1 MCRPD
6 PVYIILGTAG
16 HIDHGKSA
24 LVKALTGID
33 PDRLKEEKERGITI
47 DLGFA
52 YLTYPEGIKIGIVD
66 VPGHERLIKN
76 MLAGAGGIDIVLMV
90 IAADEGVMPQT
101 KEHLDI
107 CNLLRVKRGIIAIT
121 KTDLVDE
128 EWLELVKDDIK
139 NLVRGTF
146 LEGAEMIPVSSKTG
160 QNIGLLK
167 DKIKEL
173 ASGVEPKSTS
183 GIFRLPVDRVFTVKG
198 FGTVVTGTALS
209 GSISIESQVIILP
222 KGIRTKVRELQS
234 HGTSIERAFAGQRVA
249 INLQAVAKEDIERG
263 DVITIPDTL
272 QTTTVIDAHVSMIGD
287 DSIGVLKNRSLI
299 HFHTGT
305 TELTGR
311 IIIYGRDEL
320 RPGEG
325 AFCQFR
331 FSSPLAVMA
340 GDRYIIRKFSPLIT
354 LGGGEILDPSPPRK
368 KGTERIRSLERLK
381 NGPLREKLSL
391 KIRQRG
397 LAGITIQALNGWINE
412 DIPLI
417 NKEIESMVNGG
428 EVISVEGHLIHTDV
442 FNDFSRHILSL
453 IDRFHKK
460 NPLKP
465 GMPKE
470 ILRTEYRW
478 LDQKVFEGLINRIKG
493 VVTERDIARLETFSI
508 TIGDDK
514 RALMEQIQN
523 LLNQAGF
530 KPLTKDELS
539 ERLSVSATEVSE
551 LLRIMAS
558 EKRLVRINDSIYI
571 PTEHYSLM
579 IKKLKEFFANKKE
592 MTVGEF
598 RDLLNTTRKYALPL
612 LEYLDTNKITLRVGE
627 VRRFLGIKGDSP

>member
-1 MCRPD
+1 
-6 PVYIILGTAG
+6 
-16 HIDHGKSA
+16 
-24 LVKALTGID
+24 
-33 PDRLKEEKERGITI
+33 
-47 DLGFA
+47 
-52 YLTYPEGIKIGIVD
+52 

-101 KEHLDI
+101 REHLDI

-128 EWLELVKDDIK
+128 EWLELVKDDIR

-160 QNIGLLK
+160 QNIELLK

-209 GSISIESQVIILP
+209 GSISIESQVTILP
-222 KGIRTKVRELQS
+222 KGIRTKVRGLQS
-234 HGTSIERAFAGQRVA
+234 HGASIERAFAGQRAA
-249 INLQAVAKEDIERG
+249 INLQSVAREEIQRG
-263 DVITIPDTL
+263 DVITTPDSL

-311 IIIYGRDEL
+311 IILYEGDEL
-320 RPGEG
+320 SPGEG

-340 GDRYIIRKFSPLIT
+340 GDRYIIRRFSPLIT

-381 NGPLREKLSL
+381 NGTLREKLSI

-397 LAGITIQALNGWINE
+397 LAGITIQGLNGWINE
-412 DIPLI
+412 DVPLI
-417 NKEIESMVNGG
+417 NKEIESMVDGG
-428 EVISVEGHLIHTDV
+428 EVISVEGHLIHRDV
-442 FNDFSRHILSL
+442 FNDFSRRIRSL
-453 IDRFHKK
+453 IETFHNA
-460 NPLKP
+460 NPLKQ

-470 ILRTEYRW
+470 LLRNEFRW
-478 LDQKVFEGLINRIKG
+478 LEQRVFESLLNSITGI
-493 VVTERDIARLETFSI
+493 VTEREIVRLETFSVK
-508 TIGDDK
+508 IGDDK
-514 RALMEQIQN
+514 RVLMKKIEGI
-523 LLNQAGF
+523 LLQAGF
-530 KPLTKDELS
+530 RPLTKEELS
-539 ERLSVSATEVSE
+539 TRLSISVREVSE

-558 EKRLVRINDSIYI
+558 ERRLTRINDSIYI
-571 PTEHYSLM
+571 PVEHHSLM
-579 IKKLKEFFANKKE
+579 IKKLKEFFTNKKE